1 MEVRGSR
8 CTQRRWHF
16 SDFRKM
22 HFSRRF
28 FPCAYNGNEF
38 SIIVWI
44 LLYWSPFF
52 RKEPPA
58 PVTTL
63 WATAGQ
69 PLGYP
74 QYHFPTIAKPTPA
87 PTPASTSVKHEHYH
101 YHYDNWDGS
110 NGVNSK
116 QPPSTSTYV
125 YSPPLRVSNPS
136 TYKNQYR
143 GDPYRK
149 RANDD
154 QPYFPIEDDT
164 SDTQVSDRSDKN
176 SRKLPNT

>member
-1 MEVRGSR
+1 M
-8 CTQRRWHF
+8 
-16 SDFRKM
+16 
-22 HFSRRF
+22 
-28 FPCAYNGNEF
+28 N
-38 SIIVWI
+38 I
-44 LLYWSPFF
+44 LLYLSPFF
-52 RKEPPA
+52 PKEPPA

-136 TYKNQYR
+136 AYKNQYR

-176 SRKLPNT
+176 SRQLPNT